1 MSAVQIIRVPILPF
15 RMVNA
20 HLLVGAA
27 GCVLVDAGVPEA
39 APKVGEALA
48 RAGRGWSDLKLIV
61 VTHAHI
67 DHAGSAAALRE
78 RSGALVVAH
87 EAEVEHLD
95 GRAPM
100 TFCPTGWFG
109 RVFVRA
115 PLVHERYAPVAPDLV
130 LSGNETLD
138 LAPYGVKGRVRHTP
152 GHTRGSLSVVLESR
166 EALVGDLV
174 ASGLMLGGLAR
185 LGHAIRPPF
194 ELDPR
199 AVGVA
204 LERLVDEGVQTF
216 HLGHGGPLGAG
227 EVRRHAR
234 VLAGS
239 VAGAP
244 HLQRMVQPR

>member
-1 MSAVQIIRVPILPF
+1 MSAAQIIRVPILPF
-15 RMVNA
+15 RMLNA
-20 HLLVGAA
+20 HLLVGAT
-27 GCVLVDAGVPEA
+27 GCVLVDAGVAGA
-39 APKVGEALA
+39 APRVGEALA
-48 RAGRGWSDLKLIV
+48 RAGRGWSDVKAIV
-61 VTHAHI
+61 VTHAHV
-67 DHAGSAAALRE
+67 DHAGSAAELRE

-87 EAEVEHLD
+87 EAEVEHLT

-109 RVFVRA
+109 RLFVRA
-115 PLVHERYAPVAPDLV
+115 PLAHERYAPVAPDIV

-138 LAPYGVKGRVRHTP
+138 LAPYGIAGRVRPTP
-152 GHTRGSLSVVLESR
+152 GHTQGSLSVVLESR

-199 AVGVA
+199 AVGVE
-204 LERLVDEGVQTF
+204 LTRLVDEGIQTF
-216 HLGHGGPLGAG
+216 YLGHGGPLGAD

-239 VAGAP
+239 IAGVP
-244 HLQRMVQPR
+244 HLQRMPQLR